1 MRKALI
7 YKRTLLTNLLRKCKE
22 ISLENFYLDMGLHGL
37 RTYLYEVS
45 QPG

>member
-1 MRKALI
+1 MRKALM

-22 ISLENFYLDMGLHGL
+22 ISLENMYLDMGLNGL
-37 RTYLYEVS
+37 RTCLYEVS